1 MRLAAAGI
9 PTPALLH
16 GCFITH
22 LHSDHVT
29 DFNDVLTTRWV
40 TSPMP
45 NPLSVVGPPGV
56 DRLVAR
62 TLIMLED
69 DIAYRVAHH
78 EDLHGH
84 PDAEVTEVLEGAV
97 RLAALDAA
105 GVVVT
110 AAPTDHRPVAPTVG
124 YRVEAEGAS
133 IVIAGD
139 TVPCDGLRSL
149 LVDADVYVQTV
160 IREDL
165 VRSVPMQRFQDICDY
180 HSTVEQAA
188 RLAEEAGVKHLVL
201 THPVPAPQP
210 GTEPEWIALAS
221 AHFGGTVTL
230 AEDLTAID
238 C

>member
-1 MRLAAAGI
+1 MPKLLKIVTR
-9 PTPALLH
+9 PAL
-16 GCFITH
+16 
-22 LHSDHVT
+22 DHE
-29 DFNDVLTTRWV
+29 
-40 TSPMP
+40 
-45 NPLSVVGPPGV
+45 
-56 DRLVAR
+56 R
-62 TLIMLED
+62 TLSNTRATSADLLNSYIMLED